1 MTIVVNY
8 IDNNTGVEI
17 LASDRVTGKEIIQAH
32 SKIYA
37 KDKLA
42 NQRYHIIDK
51 SLCTEYDVTA
61 ADIEII
67 SQLDEKAAQVNP
79 SIIVAIIES
88 KSLEFSLS
96 EVWQAYVEPF
106 IQHTHS
112 FKNRA
117 DAEQWIRDTLTNI

>member
-1 MTIVVNY
+1 MTIIVNY

-17 LASDRVTGKEIIQAH
+17 LASGKVTGKEIIHAH
-32 SKIYA
+32 QKVYA
-37 KDKLA
+37 EDKLA

-61 ADIEII
+61 EDINTIC
-67 SQLDEKAAQVNP
+67 QLDKKAAQVNP
-79 SIIVAIIES
+79 NIVVAIVES

-112 FKNRA
+112 FKHRA
-117 DAEQWIRDTLTNI
+117 DAEQWIKESLR